1 MSKDLGGME
10 DVNLIPK
17 LTKLSQDGITFSD
30 SNNEFGGPK
39 MPVGS
44 QWSLAS
50 MTNQMTGLPMKV
62 PGNGNSYGSS
72 GNFLPGAWTFGDVLN
87 SEGYEQTVMIGADAR
102 FGGLSYLFENHGNYK
117 VMDYNYAI
125 KNGLLL
131 KIINNFGVMKTINY
145 TSLQKMK

>member
-1 MSKDLGGME
+1 
-10 DVNLIPK
+10 
-17 LTKLSQDGITFSD
+17 
-30 SNNEFGGPK
+30 

-125 KNGLLL
+125 KNGLLPKNYKQFWGYEDDKL
-131 KIINNFGVMKTINY
+131 YQFAKDEITRLYKTW
-145 TSLQKMK
+145 KAV